1 MLAGILLIA
10 FGLGIFGTLCLFYW
24 ALCRAAALGD
34 MPLPD
39 DSFAAYRRHLA
50 TCRTCDPPKTWC
62 EQGEWLRQ
70 WSINKFLERGNDAQK
85 VQGQAT
91 ADETR

>member
-34 MPLPD
+34 MPLTD
-39 DSFAAYRRHLA
+39 DAFASYRRHLL
-50 TCRTCDPPKTWC
+50 TCRTCDPPIYC
-62 EQGEWLRQ
+62 EKGEWLRE
-70 WSINKFLERGNDAQK
+70 WSINKFLERRENAQK
-85 VQGQAT
+85 AQGQT
-91 ADETR
+91 PTNEPR